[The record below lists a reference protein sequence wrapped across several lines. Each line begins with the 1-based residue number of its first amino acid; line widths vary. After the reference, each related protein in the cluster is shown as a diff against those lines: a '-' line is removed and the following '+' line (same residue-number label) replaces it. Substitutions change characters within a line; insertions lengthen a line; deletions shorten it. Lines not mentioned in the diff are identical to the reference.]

1 MKALFIY
8 STHDGQT
15 KKIMTALADKMSSE
29 MPYDMVDIE
38 SADQINLT
46 EYDMI
51 CVGAAIRYGYFN
63 KKIKAFIND
72 NAALLNQKKTAFFS
86 VTLIARKL
94 EKRTPETNSY
104 TRKLLQSIQWKPTIA
119 ETFAGALHYP
129 RYNWL
134 DKMMIK
140 LIMKMTGGETDT
152 TQDIEYTDWQQVD
165 AFGDKLITLAK
176 TEHN

>member
-15 KKIMTALADKMSSE
+15 KKIMTALVDKLSSQV
-29 MPYDMVDIE
+29 PYDMVDIE
-38 SADQINLT
+38 SVNQVNLS
-46 EYDMI
+46 EYDTI
-51 CVGAAIRYGYFN
+51 CIGAAIRYGYFN
-63 KKIKAFIND
+63 KALKAFINQ
-72 NAALLNQKKTAFFS
+72 NADILNQKKSAFFS

-104 TRKLLQSIQWKPTIA
+104 TRKLLQSIAWKPTIA

-165 AFGDKLITLAK
+165 AFADKLIALAK
-176 TEHN
+176 SE

>member
-15 KKIMTALADKMSSE
+15 KKITTKLIETLSQEMST
-29 MPYDMVDIE
+29 DVVNIE
-38 SADQINLT
+38 SAEKIDLT
-46 EYDMI
+46 GYDVI

-72 NAALLNQKKTAFFS
+72 NAEILNRNKTAFFS

-104 TRKLLQSIQWKPTIA
+104 TRKLLQSIAWKPSIA

-165 AFGDKLITLAK
+165 AFADKLITLAK
-176 TEHN
+176 TEQN